1 MDFWERLKLQ
11 ITLRHTT
18 QKRIAGGIEVSYGTF
33 RKWLDNKT
41 YPDVRK
47 GVLTAKLLE
56 TTAEELVEGEQGK
69 EYVRRLLAKEG
80 GLWEPPE
87 NIREIVSVIQNL
99 SETDLKV
106 VKKMLAGL
114 RYEYEASSPVAF
126 ETTETEPEYASPVVS
141 IKDYLPKTEKLE
153 NVRFVDWDIVMLPF
167 YGKTAAGIPI
177 DMTITPGYAVPY
189 PRQKLKGKEE
199 EHYVVQVQGT
209 SMTEAGIQDGDY
221 AIIRHTEKAQD
232 GKIMLV
238 RHESESTLKR
248 IRIKKDKVYLHWE
261 DGSKKKK
268 LVDSSEYEIQGE
280 YIGALRG

>member
-1 MDFWERLKLQ
+1 M
-11 ITLRHTT
+11 
-18 QKRIAGGIEVSYGTF
+18 ANGIEVSYGTF

-41 YPDVRK
+41 YPDVRE
-47 GVLTAKLLE
+47 GVLIAKLLE

-69 EYVRRLLAKEG
+69 EYVRQLLAKEG
-80 GLWEPPE
+80 SLWEPPE
-87 NIREIVSVIQNL
+87 NIREIVNIIQNL
-99 SETDLKV
+99 NETDQKV

-114 RYEYEASSPVAF
+114 QYEYESPSPVAF
-126 ETTETEPEYASPVVS
+126 ETTEAEPEYASPVVS

-177 DMTITPGYAVPY
+177 DMTTAPGYAVPY
-189 PRQKLKGKEE
+189 PRQKLKGKGKEK

-221 AIIRHTEKAQD
+221 AIIRHTEQPQD

-238 RHESESTLKR
+238 RYEAESTLKR

-280 YIGALRG
+280 YIAALRE

>member
-1 MDFWERLKLQ
+1 MAK
-11 ITLRHTT
+11 
-18 QKRIAGGIEVSYGTF
+18 GIEVSYGTF
-33 RKWLDNKT
+33 RKWLDHKT
-41 YPDVRK
+41 YPDVRQ
-47 GVLTAKLLE
+47 GVLIAKLLE

-69 EYVRRLLAKEG
+69 EYVQRLLAENG
-80 GLWEPPE
+80 AIWELPE
-87 NIREIVSVIQNL
+87 SIRETVSIIQNL
-99 SETDLKV
+99 NETELKV
-106 VKKMLAGL
+106 VKNMVAGL
-114 RYEYEASSPVAF
+114 QYEYEASSPAAF
-126 ETTETEPEYASPVVS
+126 ETTEIEPEYASPVVN

-177 DMTITPGYAVPY
+177 DMTSIPGYAVPY
-189 PRQKLKGKEE
+189 PRQKLKAKEE

-221 AIIRHTEKAQD
+221 AIIRHTEQPQD

-238 RHESESTLKR
+238 RYEAESTLKR

-280 YIGALRG
+280 YIAALRE